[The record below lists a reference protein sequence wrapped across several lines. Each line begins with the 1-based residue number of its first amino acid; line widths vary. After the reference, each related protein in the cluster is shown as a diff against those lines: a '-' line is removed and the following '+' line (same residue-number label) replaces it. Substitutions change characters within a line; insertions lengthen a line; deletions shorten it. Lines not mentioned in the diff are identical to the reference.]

1 MNAALR
7 NAPLRQADPLADPLF
22 APERPHYATGMLLGA
37 EDFLAEQA
45 YHRGRL
51 ARALAWLHG
60 YGTLAGLRVTVQPA
74 TSATPDIPATP
85 EQLVVDPGLALDRLG
100 RLIELPYPAC
110 LDLTRWL
117 ESLPADT
124 RTAAL
129 HPKDGADPYTG
140 LVVDLFVRFVQCPHA
155 LTPALAAGPFDALD
169 AAVPARLA
177 DSYELLLVPRAE
189 TLPPLPQNAW
199 PDLAAIADPAARAA
213 AFQQAVFDLWPEGTR
228 DLDGRGQLEPLA
240 EHVPGQDPAAL
251 WLARL
256 AIPVAG
262 DPPARAPGDI
272 VIDNAS
278 RPFVPASARWIGR

>member
-7 NAPLRQADPLADPLF
+7 NAHLRQADPLADPLF

-74 TSATPDIPATP
+74 TPATPDNPGTP

-100 RLIELPYPAC
+100 RLIELPHPAC

-117 ESLPADT
+117 DALPADT

-177 DSYELLLVPRAE
+177 DSYELLLVTRAE

-199 PDLAAIADPAARAA
+199 PDLAAIADPVARTA

-240 EHVPGQDPAAL
+240 EHVPGQDPAGL

-278 RPFVPASARWIGR
+278 RPFVPASARWLGR

>member
-1 MNAALR
+1 MNVALR
-7 NAPLRQADPLADPLF
+7 NADPLSDPLL

-60 YGTLAGLRVTVQPA
+60 FGTVAGLRVTVQPA
-74 TSATPDIPATP
+74 TPATPENQGTP

-100 RLIELPYPAC
+100 RLIELPRPAC

-117 ESLPADT
+117 TTLPADT

-129 HPKDGADPYTG
+129 HPKNGSDPYSG

-177 DSYELLLVPRAE
+177 DSYELELVPRAE

-199 PDLAAIADPAARAA
+199 PDLDTIADPAARAA

-228 DLDGRGQLEPLA
+228 DLDGRGQLEALA
-240 EHVPGQDPAAL
+240 EHVPGQDTAAL

-262 DPPARAPGDI
+262 DPPLRAPGD
-272 VIDNAS
+272 VVLDNAS